1 MSMLHARWCLVLGF
15 CCLTVLGA
23 CTSPQTVVSSGR
35 YGMVPIPRPKPTDSA
50 SAAASRLGSILVLAG
65 ESLYDV
71 AVRAGVT
78 PRELIEAN
86 NLPAPFKVRAGQ
98 VLKVPT
104 PALYVVQSGETATG
118 LARRFGMSL
127 SQLVRLNQLE
137 PPYQL
142 KRGQRLILP
151 PVNGARAPTEMA
163 VNDAATPRA
172 AVPPSPS
179 LPPAAPIPQ
188 RPGPEPRSDRIT
200 SEPLAPLKPQQ
211 PDVTISAPQPLP
223 QAITPSPP
231 VMEAPVTRKPL
242 IEEPV
247 PQAEAPQAA
256 PPPVAP
262 PAPEPPVQTAMA
274 PEPATA
280 PPPALPKGGAKFI
293 WPVQS
298 GEVIS
303 RFGAKSSGLFNDGLN
318 IAAREGTPVLAAA
331 DGTVA
336 YAGQELKGFGN
347 LVLIRHANG
356 WMSAYAHNEA
366 LLVARG
372 DQVRRGQPIARMGKT
387 GNVDRPQVHFELRQE
402 TEAVDPLKYLPRT
415 GNRPRLG

>member
-1 MSMLHARWCLVLGF
+1 
-15 CCLTVLGA
+15 
-23 CTSPQTVVSSGR
+23 
-35 YGMVPIPRPKPTDSA
+35 
-50 SAAASRLGSILVLAG
+50 LAG

-104 PALYVVQSGETATG
+104 PAVYVVQSGETATG

-127 SQLVRLNQLE
+127 SQLVSLNQLE

-151 PVNGARAPTEMA
+151 PVNGARAPAEMA
-163 VNDAATPRA
+163 LNEAPTPRA
-172 AVPPSPS
+172 ALPPSPS
-179 LPPAAPIPQ
+179 TPLAAPAPQ
-188 RPGPEPRSDRIT
+188 RPSPEPRSDRIT

-211 PDVTISAPQPLP
+211 PDVTISTPQPLP
-223 QAITPSPP
+223 QVIAPSPS
-231 VMEAPVTRKPL
+231 VTEAPVARKPVV
-242 IEEPV
+242 EEPV
-247 PQAEAPQAA
+247 PQVEVPQPA

-262 PAPEPPVQTAMA
+262 PASEPPVQTAMA

-280 PPPALPKGGAKFI
+280 PPPVLPKGAAKFI